1 MRLAATILL
10 LTVTLQADTFRLG
23 DGRAIKG
30 DVLKETADTYFIDV
44 GFTVIAVPKKDVLS
58 REDDKQAGAKT
69 ATEVAQSKDSLF
81 STIRRAEASVKTNV
95 ARTEGAVVMV
105 RTPSG
110 LGSGFIISPDGYVVT
125 NDHVIQGE
133 TKITVVIFEK
143 GADGTLSKRIVKTVK
158 IVAMN
163 AFCDLALLKME
174 NVENLP
180 VAYLGDSDGVRVGQS
195 CYAIGNPHGLER
207 TVSEGIVSTLNRVV
221 GGETHV
227 QTTTPINPGN
237 SGGPLFNLKG
247 EVIGVV
253 DLKSVAAEGL
263 NFAIPV
269 TRVKRFLRDREAF
282 VYDKDNPN
290 TGYRYMPPPPKKPK
304 PASNG

>member
-1 MRLAATILL
+1 MRLAATILA
-10 LTVTLQADTFRLG
+10 LTAILQADTFRLG
-23 DGRAIKG
+23 DGHAIKG
-30 DVLKETADTYFIDV
+30 KVLKETADAYFIDI
-44 GFTVIAVPKKDVLS
+44 GFTVIPVPKKAVLS
-58 REDDKQAGAKT
+58 READAPAGAK
-69 ATEVAQSKDSLF
+69 ADPKAAPSKEGLF
-81 STIRRAEASVKTNV
+81 STVRRAEASVKANV
-95 ARTEGAVVMV
+95 ARTEGAVVMI

-125 NDHVIQGE
+125 NDHVIQGD
-133 TKITVVIFEK
+133 TKITVVVFEK
-143 GADGTLSKRIVKTVK
+143 GADGTLAKRIIEKVK

-163 AFCDLALLKME
+163 AYWDLALLKME
-174 NVENLP
+174 GVENLP
-180 VAYLGDSDGVRVGQS
+180 IAYLGDSDDVRVGQS

-221 GGETHV
+221 GGETHI

-253 DLKSVAAEGL
+253 DLKATAAEGL

-269 TRVKRFLRDREAF
+269 TRVRRFLRDREAF
-282 VYDKDNPN
+282 AYDKDNPN
-290 TGYRYMPPPPKKPK
+290 TGYRYMPPPAKKPATK
-304 PASNG
+304 E

>member
-247 EVIGVV
+247 QVIGVV